1 MPEEQT
7 PYQTGTINRP
17 APNSAPNSAPIDD
30 EISLFDLAI
39 TLAKHKKLILGAPL
53 VAAIIAAIF
62 SLLSPNIYT
71 ADTQILP
78 PQQQSSASAMLS
90 QLGALGGMAGAAGI
104 KNPNDT
110 YIAMLKSRTLQDQMI
125 KRFKLQALYKTKT
138 PGQTRNA
145 LAGATTVKVGKDG
158 LITISVD
165 NQNPQ
170 RAAQLA
176 NGYVDE
182 LQLMTQLFAVTE
194 ASQRRLFYEKQLQQA
209 KQSLG
214 DAEIAMKQ
222 LQEKTGIIQIDAQ
235 AGAFVQAGA
244 ALKSQIAMKEV
255 ELGAMRT
262 FATGNNPDYIRIQ
275 QLLGGLRAQL
285 SKIDAGTVTT
295 AKIPEAGLEYIR
307 KTRDL
312 KYAETIYELL
322 AKQFEMAKI
331 DEAKESSVI
340 QVLDK
345 AVPPEQKSK
354 PKRSMIVLISA
365 LATGFIATLWAFI
378 TEALQNAKKDTE
390 TKTQLNTLKN
400 HLRWN

>member
-1 MPEEQT
+1 MSEEPT

-90 QLGALGGMAGAAGI
+90 QLGALSGMAGAAGI

-138 PGQTRNA
+138 PGQTRGA

-194 ASQRRLFYEKQLQQA
+194 ASQRRLFFEKQLLQA
-209 KQSLG
+209 KQTLG

-235 AGAFVQAGA
+235 AGAIISEVAG
-244 ALKSQIAMKEV
+244 LKAQIAMNEV

-262 FATGNNPDYIRIQ
+262 FATGNNPDYIKTQ
-275 QLLGGLRAQL
+275 QIVTGLRAQIAKL
-285 SKIDAGTVTT
+285 ETGTVTT
-295 AKIPEAGLEYIR
+295 AKIPEAGLQYIR

-345 AVPPEQKSK
+345 AIVPEQKSK
-354 PKRSMIVLISA
+354 PKRSMMVLISA

-390 TKTQLNTLKN
+390 TKTQLSTLKS

>member
-1 MPEEQT
+1 MSEEPT

-90 QLGALGGMAGAAGI
+90 QLGALSGMAGAAGI

-138 PGQTRNA
+138 PGQTRGA

-194 ASQRRLFYEKQLQQA
+194 ASQRRLFFEKQLLQA
-209 KQSLG
+209 KQTLG

-235 AGAFVQAGA
+235 AGAIISEVAG
-244 ALKSQIAMKEV
+244 LKAQIAMNEV

-262 FATGNNPDYIRIQ
+262 FATGNNPDYIKTQ
-275 QLLGGLRAQL
+275 QIVTGLRAQIAKL
-285 SKIDAGTVTT
+285 ETGTVTT
-295 AKIPEAGLEYIR
+295 AKIPEAGLQYIR

-345 AVPPEQKSK
+345 AIAGAQCEQ
-354 PKRSMIVLISA
+354 A
-365 LATGFIATLWAFI
+365 H
-378 TEALQNAKKDTE
+378 E
-390 TKTQLNTLKN
+390 
-400 HLRWN
+400 